1 MEKLWTVRAK
11 SPNRE
16 HQDRLQGCVD
26 GVSED
31 GDFRVCGF
39 CHFALC
45 FKYVFHRIS
54 IADSK

>member
-1 MEKLWTVRAK
+1 MGVMEKLWTVRAK

-31 GDFRVCGF
+31 GDFRVCGTVVAQGKASQG
-39 CHFALC
+39 C
-45 FKYVFHRIS
+45 I
-54 IADSK
+54 